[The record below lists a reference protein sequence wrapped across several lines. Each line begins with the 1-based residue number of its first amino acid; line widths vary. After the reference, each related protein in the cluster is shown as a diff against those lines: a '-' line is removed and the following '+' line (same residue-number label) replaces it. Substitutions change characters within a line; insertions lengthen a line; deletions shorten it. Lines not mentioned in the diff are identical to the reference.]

1 MTEEIT
7 NELRATY
14 ATVHYPDGETE
25 DIEYAEMERYN
36 GTVVIRDID
45 PDGWRA
51 KRSSYSDNVYLNSRM
66 DPESEQVFSL
76 SNIRKIETNWVEEL
90 VAVAEV
96 EVTSAST
103 GFFSSTLTVEPEYPD
118 VTIYQKDEWEA
129 MQDESEQ

>member
-7 NELRATY
+7 KEVTATY
-14 ATVHYPDGETE
+14 ATVHYPDGKTE
-25 DIEYAEMERYN
+25 DIEYVEMERY
-36 GTVVIRDID
+36 GGCVEIRDID

-51 KRSSYSDNVYLNSRM
+51 KRLSHSDDVHLKYQT
-66 DPESEQVFSL
+66 DPESEQIFSL

-118 VTIYQKDEWEA
+118 VTIYQKPEWEA